1 MHTDVQQVTSGPRL
15 INLVSYR
22 YAAIAMVVLCA
33 GSLLLAAWYR
43 PYVIQGVL
51 SVLPPDAGPKVTQ
64 LADER
69 IFRFSAI
76 GALVMPFVTVLLA
89 TLGCYLVI
97 ASAFVTASIEKT
109 FAAAAWAALILLC
122 RDLTR
127 FAILATQGVA
137 SVRAPEDVVVG
148 LGLGF
153 LVDNHRSLAYDLLE
167 LVNSFDIAYLLTF
180 AALLHATQAI
190 RPRLAIVA
198 AALPWVLMQSMRIG
212 FNQLLYR

>member
-1 MHTDVQQVTSGPRL
+1 MHTDVQQLPSPRL
-15 INLVSYR
+15 LSLVSYR
-22 YAAIAMVVLCA
+22 SAAIAMAVLGA
-33 GSLLLAAWYR
+33 GSILLAELYR

-51 SVLPPDAGPKVTQ
+51 AVLPPDAGPQVTQ

-76 GALVMPFVTVLLA
+76 GALLVPFVTVLLT

-97 ASAFVTASIEKT
+97 ASAFITASVEMT
-109 FAAAAWAALILLC
+109 FAAAAWSAVILLG
-122 RDLTR
+122 RDVTR
-127 FAILATQGVA
+127 FVILASQGLA
-137 SVRAPEDVVVG
+137 SIRGPEDVVVG

-153 LVDNHRSLAYDLLE
+153 LVDNHRSLGYDLLE
-167 LVNSFDIAYLLTF
+167 LVNSFDIAYLLIF
-180 AALLHATQAI
+180 AVLLNATQGI

-198 AALPWVLMQSMRIG
+198 AAVPWVLMQSMRIG